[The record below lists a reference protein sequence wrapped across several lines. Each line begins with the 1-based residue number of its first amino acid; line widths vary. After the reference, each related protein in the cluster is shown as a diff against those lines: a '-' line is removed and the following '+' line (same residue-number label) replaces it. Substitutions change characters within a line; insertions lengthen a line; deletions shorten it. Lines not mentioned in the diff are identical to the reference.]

1 MTLLPALTAQARAA
15 AHPPAGGAPCTCGE
29 PTAPLADRPDA
40 TVVRHADTVAK
51 AHAPGT
57 DPAALT
63 LRLAVAARLPDVLLP
78 PLTPAPTPLQ
88 ERLVTFWPY
97 GAPVDP
103 DDPDAAPWEATATL
117 LARLHRTTP
126 PDGLPPM
133 RGPAKA
139 ARAIVRL
146 HTALRATPRA
156 EPHSE
161 PYPEPSS
168 VPPAEAPA
176 GPQAAP
182 SSVSPAEAHVEP
194 WAEPRPEPQAGAHA
208 GRQAEPPSGSRSG
221 LRAGPQA
228 EPPSDSRAGLR
239 AGPQAEAQAGP
250 HAEPPSG
257 PHAEPPS
264 EPPGEPHAE
273 LHLAARPVLAAWAAL
288 PAWARGEAPMPG
300 TPALCHGDLHLG
312 QLVRHPV
319 PDGPW
324 RLIDVDDL
332 GTGVPAW
339 DLARPAAWYA
349 CGLLPPDTWTRFLGA
364 YQRAGGPA
372 VPPAGDPWPA
382 LDVPARALTV
392 QTAALALAK
401 ALTAGRPLDEVE
413 QAVVDAC
420 ARMAPIPHPLASTDT
435 NRDTD

>member
-15 AHPPAGGAPCTCGE
+15 AHPYPGGAPCACGE
-29 PTAPLADRPDA
+29 PTVPLAERPDA

-57 DPAALT
+57 DPAELT
-63 LRLAVAARLPDVLLP
+63 LRLAVAAHLPDVLLS
-78 PLTPAPTPLQ
+78 PLTPAPAPLQ
-88 ERLVTFWPY
+88 DRLVTFWPY

-117 LARLHRTTP
+117 LAHLHRTTP
-126 PDGLPPM
+126 PHGLPPM

-139 ARAIVRL
+139 ARAVARL
-146 HTALRATPRA
+146 HAALHAEPPAGPQPRHQAEPRA
-156 EPHSE
+156 GHRSGSSAEPPARPDSG
-161 PYPEPSS
+161 SS
-168 VPPAEAPA
+168 AEAPA
-176 GPQAAP
+176 GSDSG
-182 SSVSPAEAHVEP
+182 SSVEPPARPHSEPSVESH
-194 WAEPRPEPQAGAHA
+194 AEPR
-208 GRQAEPPSGSRSG
+208 
-221 LRAGPQA
+221 
-228 EPPSDSRAGLR
+228 
-239 AGPQAEAQAGP
+239 
-250 HAEPPSG
+250 
-257 PHAEPPS
+257 
-264 EPPGEPHAE
+264 AE
-273 LHLAARPVLAAWAAL
+273 LHAAAGPVLAAWAAL
-288 PAWARGEAPMPG
+288 PAWARAEAPMPG

-312 QLVRHPV
+312 QLVRHPA

-324 RLIDVDDL
+324 RLIDIDDL

-349 CGLLPPDTWTRFLGA
+349 CGLLPPDAWTRFLGA

-372 VPPAGDPWPA
+372 VPSTGDPWPA

-413 QAVVDAC
+413 QALVDAC
-420 ARMAPIPHPLASTDT
+420 ARMAPIPHQLASTDAGT
-435 NRDTD
+435 DTD